1 MFSIMKTNVPRWSLT
16 ALLCFVL
23 VMSVCV
29 PARAVGTDPTFYA
42 SRFGEYASLR
52 DTGVFL
58 GTASGAKSSL
68 LLTNG
73 ALRIG
78 AKNSEKAY
86 VLLPDPSG
94 ASDSYAIEFT
104 FRFADIQSSNAYVG
118 FLLNSRGDAPSGRT
132 ELIIRADG
140 TVDGYSAQVSEIQKK
155 AAAAGEK
162 ITVRILVV
170 YGYMVDFRLSVAGV
184 DVAGSAPGKL
194 VAVDPAGW
202 GFVVRNASADLYA
215 VRAVNGDYAALV
227 TAPQGQNYIAPAA
240 WQMPEATMSPPTGD
254 GAWVLVS
261 LCGLSLATVHT
272 LRRKYR
278 S

>member
-1 MFSIMKTNVPRWSLT
+1 MAFSTMKAFVPRWSLIG
-16 ALLCFVL
+16 LLCFALVL
-23 VMSVCV
+23 SVCMPV
-29 PARAVGTDPTFYA
+29 RAADPTFYT
-42 SRFGEYASLR
+42 SRFGEYTSLR

-94 ASDSYAIEFT
+94 ASDSYVIEFS
-104 FRFADIQSSNAYVG
+104 FRFADIQASNAYVG

-140 TVDGYSAQVSEIQKK
+140 TVDGYSTQVSEIQKK
-155 AAAAGEK
+155 AAAAGET

-170 YGYMVDFRLSVAGV
+170 YGYMTDFRLSVAGV
-184 DVAGSAPGKL
+184 DVAGSAPDKL

-202 GFVVRNASADLYA
+202 GFVVRNASADLYST
-215 VRAVNGDYAALV
+215 RAVNGDYAALSKASP
-227 TAPQGQNYIAPAA
+227 APNYIAPAA

-254 GAWVLVS
+254 GAWMLAAV
-261 LCGLSLATVHT
+261 CALSLTGAKI

-278 S
+278 I